1 MRPAPCSQTAV
12 DAGVLW
18 VYVSQLA
25 AVLGAPRYL
34 SAGVVVIAPAAYA
47 LRGCTPSCR
56 HPGTDYEPL
65 LELAPVS

>member
-1 MRPAPCSQTAV
+1 MRPAPRSQTAV
-12 DAGVLW
+12 DAGLLW

-47 LRGCTPSCR
+47 LRARGKSRGETP
-56 HPGTDYEPL
+56 GYEPL
-65 LELAPVS
+65 LELAPAP

>member
-1 MRPAPCSQTAV
+1 M

-34 SAGVVVIAPAAYA
+34 SAGVVAIAPAAYA
-47 LRGCTPSCR
+47 LRARGTSR
-56 HPGTDYEPL
+56 RGAPGYEPL
-65 LELAPVS
+65 LELTPVS